1 MLNRILSPVLIN
13 LHRPRKRS
21 IRSKY
26 REIRIGTD
34 EITIYI
40 YILLADMD
48 AKPALVYTALCA
60 AIDVGAA
67 ASEKTSGGKGGLPVS
82 LRDGI

>member
-1 MLNRILSPVLIN
+1 MRAVNS
-13 LHRPRKRS
+13 
-21 IRSKY
+21 
-26 REIRIGTD
+26 EIRIH
-34 EITIYI
+34 I
-40 YILLADMD
+40 YILLADTH
-48 AKPALVYTALCA
+48 AKPSLVYTALCA